1 MLELSAQWTS
11 KRAGKALKGVGRALE
26 AAGSVSLAT
35 KQASEADGRAS
46 ESDGGVL
53 GGKEGNRLQAIMGE
67 FVIDLRLLLSKLRR

>member
-1 MLELSAQWTS
+1 M
-11 KRAGKALKGVGRALE
+11 KGVGRALE

-53 GGKEGNRLQAIMGE
+53 GGKEGNRLQAKMGK
-67 FVIDLRLLLSKLRR
+67 FVVDLRLLLSKSRR